1 MKERYNQR
9 WAALLAL
16 GLAAGLLA
24 GCAPALPPADS
35 AASSEAASSE
45 AASSGAASSEAAS
58 GGAAQTDAANPLD
71 DGVLRY
77 LYDLNSNGGGS
88 LLRGA
93 ELIYRADPSESITL
107 LNSPGADDPVGWQ
120 LGYNGPDGGRRTAV
134 CDAGGALL
142 WDGAGDWRADIA
154 EGLLAL
160 TPGGYGVDYGPGGPA
175 GCRLVD
181 LADGSEIPL
190 PADATGCIPVGDG
203 RAVLTVNTDPGA
215 GSLEGSAAVLYDLA
229 AGAELARIE
238 GAYAYRAYDDDGLS
252 RCVAIQRYE
261 DATDNWFTD
270 LYIPDT
276 GEVVPRFITFCGPD
290 TICYAEGEGEYVVR
304 TLADPEPLAVYGGR
318 CAWWRPDLA
327 LVADEDG
334 ALTMVGDGRSE
345 LLFQYGT
352 DTTNGEEA
360 AILLADGRLV
370 LRAPDGARTE
380 VATGLESI
388 RDEEGAW
395 VSVLGVRDG
404 VALLSVIDAAN
415 PEGVC
420 RLYDA
425 SGLLY
430 DTAGTGYQ
438 RLNELTA
445 GPDGPVYAAP
455 RFTPGRSGL
464 LYDIVDAHGHV
475 ILSGLADVSAYG
487 LPDGVFSARRG
498 YERGYMDLAGE
509 WLYRESVFTALG
521 DDEGYGW

>member
-1 MKERYNQR
+1 MRITYTGEGSGTVRLESDTENLTGYPRSLTVTFRTTGGTGEKTANFELNRV
-9 WAALLAL
+9 
-16 GLAAGLLA
+16 
-24 GCAPALPPADS
+24 DS
-35 AASSEAASSE
+35 K
-45 AASSGAASSEAAS
+45 
-58 GGAAQTDAANPLD
+58 
-71 DGVLRY
+71 R
-77 LYDLNSNGGGS
+77 
-88 LLRGA
+88 
-93 ELIYRADPSESITL
+93 
-107 LNSPGADDPVGWQ
+107 
-120 LGYNGPDGGRRTAV
+120 
-134 CDAGGALL
+134 
-142 WDGAGDWRADIA
+142 
-154 EGLLAL
+154 
-160 TPGGYGVDYGPGGPA
+160 PA
-175 GCRLVD
+175 G
-181 LADGSEIPL
+181 S
-190 PADATGCIPVGDG
+190 
-203 RAVLTVNTDPGA
+203 
-215 GSLEGSAAVLYDLA
+215 S
-229 AGAELARIE
+229 
-238 GAYAYRAYDDDGLS
+238 
-252 RCVAIQRYE
+252 
-261 DATDNWFTD
+261 FK
-270 LYIPDT
+270 
-276 GEVVPRFITFCGPD
+276 
-290 TICYAEGEGEYVVR
+290 
-304 TLADPEPLAVYGGR
+304 PLAVYGGR

-334 ALTMVGDGRSE
+334 ALTMVSDGRSE